1 MNGQQNQTILNTSRK
16 ILAFVVICIVV
27 LSMSLSVFAA
37 SDYNRDDMV
46 TISGQTDFDSQYTW
60 NAPYNI
66 IDGRLTYECFTI
78 LAEDGTKWYVA
89 VNPRQMQ
96 YYQNAFYGKSLV
108 LKGKY
113 KGNTDDGTPVLNPC
127 YLIEGEK
134 KQEIKNYLWNLN
146 IWENDETPNL
156 QAFYDIYREPIFY
169 DIHREPIQEKRQIT
183 VLSISED
190 GSYLSIDSNPL
201 NIDQSSISATDDDM
215 VYLSYTKELNDS
227 MNDLTY
233 QTYANECIQ
242 SINSALGLPNWL
254 YGEMC
259 ETRAIDGKQK
269 ETFDNVTVSWSY
281 HPKQGL
287 EVMYRK
293 NK

>member
-1 MNGQQNQTILNTSRK
+1 MNGQQNQTILNTLK
-16 ILAFVVICIVV
+16 KFLAFVVICIVV

-113 KGNTDDGTPVLNPC
+113 KGNIYKLTIFLRIVPTS
-127 YLIEGEK
+127 K
-134 KQEIKNYLWNLN
+134 R
-146 IWENDETPNL
+146 L
-156 QAFYDIYREPIFY
+156 QAY
-169 DIHREPIQEKRQIT
+169 KK
-183 VLSISED
+183 L
-190 GSYLSIDSNPL
+190 
-201 NIDQSSISATDDDM
+201 
-215 VYLSYTKELNDS
+215 TK
-227 MNDLTY
+227 
-233 QTYANECIQ
+233 
-242 SINSALGLPNWL
+242 
-254 YGEMC
+254 
-259 ETRAIDGKQK
+259 
-269 ETFDNVTVSWSY
+269 VTVSVN
-281 HPKQGL
+281 GI
-287 EVMYRK
+287 
-293 NK
+293 